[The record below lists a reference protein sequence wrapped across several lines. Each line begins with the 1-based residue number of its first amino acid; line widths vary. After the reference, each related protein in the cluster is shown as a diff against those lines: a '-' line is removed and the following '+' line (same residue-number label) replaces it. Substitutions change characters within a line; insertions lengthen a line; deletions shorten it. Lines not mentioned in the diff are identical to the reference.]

1 MFTQVKKGG
10 NFQVEGI
17 AQVLAELV
25 EHSMYEG
32 LEETGIAPEG
42 ERRNV

>member
-17 AQVLAELV
+17 AQVLAEL
-25 EHSMYEG
+25 EHSMYED